1 MFARQKYYYTHQEYL
16 KLDGQAS
23 EKSEYYH
30 GEIVA
35 MAGSTLNHNTIAGN
49 LYIDLRI
56 ALADKPC
63 ATFFGD
69 IKVWLEERDYYTYPD
84 VMVICG
90 EPEFVGERTDMVT
103 NPVVIIEVLSKSTAE
118 YDRSDKLHASFTLAS
133 LQEYV
138 LIDQYRM
145 KVEYFRRKDQ
155 LWELR
160 VFTKAEESLGLKSIG
175 VDIPLSQ
182 IYRQVKWEEDHE

>member
-16 KLDGQAS
+16 KLEGQAS

-35 MAGSTLNHNTIAGN
+35 MAGASWKHSQISGN
-49 LYIDLRI
+49 LFRI
-56 ALADKPC
+56 IGNAIEDKPC
-63 ATFFGD
+63 HVAMGD
-69 IKVWLEERDYYTYPD
+69 LKVWLEERDYYTYPD
-84 VMVICG
+84 IMVICG

-182 IYRQVKWEEDHE
+182 IYRQVKWEE